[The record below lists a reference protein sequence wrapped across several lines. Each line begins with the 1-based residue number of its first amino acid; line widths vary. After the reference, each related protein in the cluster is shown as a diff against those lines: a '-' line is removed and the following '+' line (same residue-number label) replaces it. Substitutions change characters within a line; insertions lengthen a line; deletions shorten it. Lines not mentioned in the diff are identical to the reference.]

1 MEKENDKNADERA
14 QAAAQNAQGS
24 AAQSSGARQSLPPQ
38 AAFVTLVESLAAQAL
53 AQMGD
58 PAEPAGGKRE
68 KDLQSARFV
77 IDILD
82 VLEEKTRGNLT
93 ENERAFLQAVLY
105 DLRIR
110 FVKASG

>member
-53 AQMGD
+53 AQM
-58 PAEPAGGKRE
+58 AEPAAGKKE

-77 IDILD
+77 IDILE